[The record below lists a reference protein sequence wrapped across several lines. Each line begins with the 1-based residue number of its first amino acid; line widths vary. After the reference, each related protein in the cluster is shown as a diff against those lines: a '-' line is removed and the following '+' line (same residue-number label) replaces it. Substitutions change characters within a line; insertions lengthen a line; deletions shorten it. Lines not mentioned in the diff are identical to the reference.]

1 MVQSQVSAPDV
12 EREENRMKKMT
23 QWMAVVAGAV
33 LAVAA
38 VRTAVRADENAAKAD
53 RIQHRVERMKERL
66 SLTDDQARQ
75 LEQVFRDAHQQWQ
88 SDQTRPD
95 RETMRAR
102 REKMNEQIKSI
113 LTPDQQ
119 QKWEQMRKEHRGRG
133 HWRREKDKTTTT
145 PGTQS

>member
-1 MVQSQVSAPDV
+1 M
-12 EREENRMKKMT
+12 MKMT
-23 QWMAVVAGAV
+23 QWAAVVAGVV

-38 VRTAVRADENAAKAD
+38 VRTTVRADEDPAKGD

-66 SLTDDQARQ
+66 SLSDDQARQ

-95 RETMRAR
+95 RATMQAR
-102 REKMNEQIKSI
+102 REKMHEQIKSI

-119 QKWEQMRKEHRGRG
+119 EKWEQMKKEHRGRG
-133 HWRREKDKTTTT
+133 QWRHDKDKTTTT
-145 PGTQS
+145 PRTQN

>member
-1 MVQSQVSAPDV
+1 
-12 EREENRMKKMT
+12 MKKMT

-38 VRTAVRADENAAKAD
+38 VRTAALADENPAKGD
-53 RIQHRVERMKERL
+53 RTQHRVERMKERL
-66 SLTDDQARQ
+66 SLSDDQARQ

-88 SDQTRPD
+88 SDQTKPD
-95 RETMRAR
+95 QATMQAR

-119 QKWEQMRKEHRGRG
+119 QKWEQMKKEHRGRG
-133 HWRREKDKTTTT
+133 HYRHDKEKTTTT
-145 PGTQS
+145 PSTQS